1 VRRRTRVAAAACAV
15 VLTGGV
21 SACGED
27 DSSQAAGGPDSTA
40 LPQVKPRKAESA
52 QHFIRRWAAE
62 ETRMQ
67 NTGRTAAYL
76 AMSKD
81 CAGCRHLARTIHGY
95 YAAGGHVQTAGWRI
109 DSIDS
114 PPSATGVVTYYVTAY
129 AAPMTIQE
137 SSSTAV
143 EHIPGRPVRYLIS
156 VLVRPGSGS
165 FTVTSRTLA

>member
-1 VRRRTRVAAAACAV
+1 MGRWTRVAVAACAA

-21 SACGED
+21 SACGGHG
-27 DSSQAAGGPDSTA
+27 SSEAAGGPDGTA
-40 LPQVKPRKAESA
+40 LPKVKPRKAESA

-81 CAGCRHLARTIHGY
+81 CAGCRHLAHTIHGY
-95 YAAGGHVQTAGWRI
+95 YAAGGHVHTAGWRI
-109 DSIDS
+109 ASIDA
-114 PPSATGVVTYYVTAY
+114 PPSATGVVTYYVTAQ

-143 EHIPGRPVRYLIS
+143 EHIPGRPVHYLIS
-156 VLVRPGSGS
+156 VLVRPGS